1 MSTTK
6 KKNSNGLQG
15 SLKLAGETF
24 EQATTRVHEF
34 HRAISDMP
42 FKAVGT
48 ATLSASKP
56 IEDVHNELTDLVYSV
71 VKGTGKGLLDGAAM
85 MANAVSTADLNGKS
99 AQRLSAVSSAI
110 HGLIGDHLA
119 VSRNPIQIKAGFYE
133 GCHLVD
139 LSPEG
144 LASTYPNATP
154 HLVVFAHGLC
164 CDESVWN
171 MYSKPEDVHS
181 APYAQKLAHRFEVT
195 PMFLRYNTGL
205 SIESNGRRYRRLL
218 KRLVTNW
225 PVPVESVTLIGHSM
239 GGLVGRVAV
248 QDMGPED
255 AKLAAVLQDVISLG
269 TPYTG
274 SPVAR
279 IADAG
284 EALLGGFELSRPIS
298 KVLGVRSTGIR
309 NLQKG
314 LGPLKTSDG
323 TPINFHLMGATMSTN
338 AGSWVTE
345 AVGDGLVQMSSALA
359 DESGKAQR
367 LAFASKHHMRL
378 VNDNEIY
385 QQIEAVVRQK
395 LLPKY

>member
-1 MSTTK
+1 MTPTK
-6 KKNSNGLQG
+6 SKQANGLQG

-42 FKAVGT
+42 FKAVGA

-56 IEDVHNELTDLVYSV
+56 IEGVHNELTDLVYSV
-71 VKGTGKGLLDGAAM
+71 VKETGKGLFGGAAM
-85 MANAVSTADLNGKS
+85 LAEAASVSNVSVKS
-99 AQRLSAVSSAI
+99 AQRLSVLSSAI
-110 HGLIGDHLA
+110 HGIVGDHLA
-119 VSRNPIQIKAGFYE
+119 VSRNPIQIKAGFYQD
-133 GCHLVD
+133 CRLVD

-144 LASTYPNATP
+144 LALAYPQATG

-171 MYSKPEDVHS
+171 MYSEPGNAQT
-181 APYAQKLAHRFEVT
+181 APYAEKLRSKFEVT
-195 PMFLRYNTGL
+195 PLFLRYNTGL
-205 SIESNGRRYRRLL
+205 SIDSNGRRYRRLL
-218 KRLVTNW
+218 KRLITNW
-225 PVPVESVTLIGHSM
+225 PVPVESLTLVGHSM
-239 GGLVGRVAV
+239 GGLIGRVAV
-248 QDMGPED
+248 QDMGPGDE
-255 AKLAAVLQDVISLG
+255 LLSSVLKDVISLG
-269 TPYTG
+269 SPYTG

-279 IADAG
+279 LAGAG
-284 EALLGGFELSRPIS
+284 EALLNGFELSRPIS

-323 TPINFHLMGATMSTN
+323 LPINFHLMGATMSDN

-345 AVGDGLVQMSSALA
+345 TLGDGLVQMSSALA
-359 DESGKAQR
+359 DESGRAQR

-378 VNDNEIY
+378 VNDHEIY
-385 QQIEAVVRQK
+385 QQIEAVIRQN
-395 LLPKY
+395 LQPKD